1 MASKV
6 QKRIRVTGIVLGA
19 IPLSTIPL
27 YMIFRDAWHVI
38 PGLIMLVALTSIYF
52 VPVAIALGLIDLV
65 MAISS
70 RLQIKV
76 KKTPVQE
83 TEASSGTCACHSHSC
98 CLELQRSQL
107 EHNASR

>member
-6 QKRIRVTGIVLGA
+6 QKRIRVTRIVLGV

-52 VPVAIALGLIDLV
+52 VPVAIVLGLIDLV

-76 KKTPVQE
+76 KKTPAQE
-83 TEASSGTCACHSHSC
+83 TEARSGMCACHSHSC
-98 CLELQRSQL
+98 CLQLQQSQL